1 MALDNKDRRTICVI
15 AYGVMIGIGVVF
27 LATNL
32 VSLEAIDMIASDDY
46 MTNPNIPYSELE
58 NSTFT
63 ISYGDIKTLTDSA
76 QINITI
82 GFIVIMAGYASLMV
96 SAVIVPSKQADHKA
110 KCAYTM
116 ITASVKADYCPICG
130 IKIKD
135 VKDR

>member
-96 SAVIVPSKQADHKA
+96 SAVIVPSKQADLVGKA
-110 KCAYTM
+110 Q
-116 ITASVKADYCPICG
+116 
-130 IKIKD
+130 
-135 VKDR
+135 